1 MERQHAISW
10 LLILPQT
17 PKNILYYQLL
27 SIIKNYSLNKLC
39 KYSEK
44 TLMQLLFAAVSM

>member
-10 LLILPQT
+10 LLTLPQT

-27 SIIKNYSLNKLC
+27 LIIKNYSLNKLC

-44 TLMQLLFAAVSM
+44 TLMQLLFTDVSM